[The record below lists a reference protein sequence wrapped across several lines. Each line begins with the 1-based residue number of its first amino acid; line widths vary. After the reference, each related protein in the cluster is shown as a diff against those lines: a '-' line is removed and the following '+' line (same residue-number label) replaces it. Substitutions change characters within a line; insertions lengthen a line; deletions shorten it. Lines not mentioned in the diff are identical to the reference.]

1 MCWAVDQPLPQTP
14 CNAMTNA
21 DGQLLRRWSI
31 GYVPSM
37 GDDQPVREWCCY
49 ASNSFEARVIAVQD
63 CEIIRA
69 YPSLVKYIVSEELS
83 HV

>member
-1 MCWAVDQPLPQTP
+1 MCWAVDQSFPQTH
-14 CNAMTNA
+14 CNTMTNA

-31 GYVPSM
+31 GYRTTM

-69 YPSLVKYIVSEELS
+69 YPSLIKYIVIEEPS
-83 HV
+83 NV